1 MILLSWLLK
10 SPPPV
15 FSHHNSLG
23 QGCGHNLIAISGLA
37 TAVGIKAALESG
49 KASGK
54 VVLFGT
60 PAEGNRS
67 YNIPKVFLFINQLSL
82 VELSI
87 GKIVLTN
94 KGVFQ
99 ENVDV
104 CLMLH
109 PA

>member
-1 MILLSWLLK
+1 
-10 SPPPV
+10 
-15 FSHHNSLG
+15 
-23 QGCGHNLIAISGLA
+23 LIAISGLA

-60 PAEGNRS
+60 PAEGKNKK
-67 YNIPKVFLFINQLSL
+67 NKKINQNAMNKVLTDTL
-82 VELSI
+82 HFIELSI

-94 KGVFQ
+94 MGAFQ